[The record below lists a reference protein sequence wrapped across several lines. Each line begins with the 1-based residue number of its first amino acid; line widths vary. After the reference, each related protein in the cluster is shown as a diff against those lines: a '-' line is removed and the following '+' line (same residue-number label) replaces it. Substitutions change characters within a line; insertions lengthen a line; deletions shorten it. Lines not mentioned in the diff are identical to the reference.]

1 MMGFSDSNQFRFED
15 GVVKHHRVGGEYK
28 DRLMDG
34 VELDRTLKWDSEV
47 MVKIIY
53 LDDGEETVGERKM
66 KMMIDESSKN
76 HVEKKGEKKFKR
88 ERKIPV
94 KKKKYPTK
102 PKRWNKRLTKVAN
115 HIDLNHVFDE
125 NCECEGIMDELN
137 EKYWKEKE
145 ERVYTHSTPST
156 FSLACARYLD
166 DIIYSIWD
174 KYRVN
179 NNSWDFLYDSSDISS
194 DEERLS

>member
-1 MMGFSDSNQFRFED
+1 MGFSDSNQFRFED
-15 GVVKHHRVGGEYK
+15 GVVKHHRVGKNYK

-66 KMMIDESSKN
+66 KMVIDESSKN
-76 HVEKKGEKKFKR
+76 HAEKKGEKKFKR

-102 PKRWNKRLTKVAN
+102 PKKWNKRLTKVAN
-115 HIDLNHVFDE
+115 HIDLNHVFDD

-145 ERVYTHSTPST
+145 ERNKKI
-156 FSLACARYLD
+156 D
-166 DIIYSIWD
+166 DIMYSIWD

>member
-1 MMGFSDSNQFRFED
+1 MKTFEEMMGFSDSNQFRFED
-15 GVVKHHRVGGEYK
+15 GVVKHHRVGKNYK

-66 KMMIDESSKN
+66 KMVIDESSKN
-76 HVEKKGEKKFKR
+76 HAEKKGEKKFKR

-102 PKRWNKRLTKVAN
+102 PKKWNKRLTKVAN
-115 HIDLNHVFDE
+115 HIDLNHVFDD

-145 ERVYTHSTPST
+145 ERNKKI
-156 FSLACARYLD
+156 D
-166 DIIYSIWD
+166 DIMYSIWD